1 MYQLS
6 LWFKLDK
13 GFFKFSKDLYLCFVY
28 ISQKNSSFTL
38 KTNCDRIINEKL
50 ERGDSKFSSLG
61 DIMVMGDIN
70 AHINQDEQD
79 YIVNDSDHVLDN
91 IFLPLIYV
99 SDKIQTFQYTE
110 LHQNTNE
117 HRNNIVD
124 LCNDAQLRILNG
136 RTIGDSVGKLTYH
149 SHIGAAIDDYYI
161 CNSFFLQNVVSFNV
175 GEFNPILSDHCPMD
189 VKITSQFSERYS
201 QDCLKNSVRKIK

>member
-1 MYQLS
+1 
-6 LWFKLDK
+6 
-13 GFFKFSKDLYLCFVY
+13 LCFAY
-28 ISQKNSSFTL
+28 ISPKNSSCTL

-70 AHINQDEQD
+70 AHFNQDEKD
-79 YIVNDSDHVLDN
+79 YIVNDSDPVLDN

-99 SDKIQTFQYTE
+99 SDKIQTFRYTE

-117 HRNNIVD
+117 HRNTIVD

-149 SHIGAAIDDYYI
+149 SHIGASIDDYYI
-161 CNSFFLQNVVSFNV
+161 CNSFFLQNCMCFNA
-175 GEFNPILSDHCPMD
+175 GEFNPILSDHCPMH
-189 VKITSQFSERYS
+189 VNIISQFSERYS
-201 QDCLKNSVRKIK
+201 QDCLKKVSEKINEMIQKKLLSSQIY